1 MNISPPSS
9 TITGTNPNS
18 MSSDDVDL
26 EFGADPNNTS
36 SPTPSIITPDHPAF
50 VGCPTAAVQDLFEKC
65 GSNADLLQA
74 FAILLN
80 AKARVSMCM
89 CIYDVFSCLFY
100 ELYAMYVLCFIDSLT
115 RTHLLHHCE
124 LYSH

>member
-36 SPTPSIITPDHPAF
+36 SPTPSIITPDHSAF
-50 VGCPTAAVQDLFEKC
+50 LESAAAKVEDLFEKC
-65 GSNADLLQA
+65 GNDAALLQKLA
-74 FAILLN
+74 NLLD
-80 AKARVSMCM
+80 AKVKVSMCM
-89 CIYDVFSCLFY
+89 I
-100 ELYAMYVLCFIDSLT
+100 
-115 RTHLLHHCE
+115 
-124 LYSH
+124 

>member
-26 EFGADPNNTS
+26 EFGAYPNTNNTS
-36 SPTPSIITPDHPAF
+36 SPTPSIITPDHSAF
-50 VGCPTAAVQDLFEKC
+50 SRCPTAAVQDLFEKC

-74 FAILLN
+74 FAILLDAN
-80 AKARVSMCM
+80 K
-89 CIYDVFSCLFY
+89 
-100 ELYAMYVLCFIDSLT
+100 
-115 RTHLLHHCE
+115 HK
-124 LYSH
+124 

>member
-36 SPTPSIITPDHPAF
+36 SPTPSIITPDHSAF
-50 VGCPTAAVQDLFEKC
+50 LESAAAKVKDLFEQC
-65 GSNADLLQA
+65 GGNAVLLQA
-74 FAILLN
+74 LANLLVEE
-80 AKARVSMCM
+80 AKVCM
-89 CIYDVFSCLFY
+89 CI
-100 ELYAMYVLCFIDSLT
+100 I
-115 RTHLLHHCE
+115 
-124 LYSH
+124 

>member
-36 SPTPSIITPDHPAF
+36 SPTPSIITPDHSAF
-50 VGCPTAAVQDLFEKC
+50 SRCPTAAVQDLFEKC

-74 FAILLN
+74 FANLLDAQ
-80 AKARVSMCM
+80 AKVCMCM
-89 CIYDVFSCLFY
+89 IVCV
-100 ELYAMYVLCFIDSLT
+100 
-115 RTHLLHHCE
+115 
-124 LYSH
+124 